1 MAYKHR
7 YRLKTWYYRRQLSRA
22 RQNSDVTSEFD
33 IYICYDDSDKSFV
46 IFELTQILESV
57 YHFRCCLPERDF
69 GGEGVH
75 TELIEHFMSKC
86 KMSII
91 VLSRQ
96 ALQNPIHFLERNL
109 ARKMELHSFQMKT
122 VIYIFLEDLSDV
134 TDVGIQAIVGSNV
147 GLRYTDESIANN
159 EVFYRRLT
167 SKIYKKLFQQSQ

>member
-1 MAYKHR
+1 
-7 YRLKTWYYRRQLSRA
+7 
-22 RQNSDVTSEFD
+22 
-33 IYICYDDSDKSFV
+33 
-46 IFELTQILESV
+46 
-57 YHFRCCLPERDF
+57 
-69 GGEGVH
+69 
-75 TELIEHFMSKC
+75 
-86 KMSII
+86 MSII

-109 ARKMELHSFQMKT
+109 ARKMELHSFQMKK

-159 EVFYRRLT
+159 EAFYRRLT

>member
-1 MAYKHR
+1 
-7 YRLKTWYYRRQLSRA
+7 
-22 RQNSDVTSEFD
+22 
-33 IYICYDDSDKSFV
+33 
-46 IFELTQILESV
+46 
-57 YHFRCCLPERDF
+57 
-69 GGEGVH
+69 
-75 TELIEHFMSKC
+75 MSKC
-86 KMSII
+86 QMSII

-109 ARKMELHSFQMKT
+109 ARQMELHSFQMKK